1 MKKLLFILSLV
12 ICSIANA
19 QISHIFNFSSANGT
33 NPYGGLTLSGNVLYG
48 MTWEGGTQGDGV
60 IFSYNTVSG
69 VYKVLLN
76 FADTN
81 GANPRGSLTLSG
93 NMLYGMTEEGGA
105 HSRGLIFSIDT
116 NGNNYKDMLDF
127 NSTNGSTPWGSLTV
141 SGSMI
146 YGMTEGGGANDDG
159 LIFSIRTDGT
169 NYKDLFD
176 FDGTDGQAPYGPLTL
191 SGPLLFGMTYG
202 CPGVICSQSYGNVF
216 SIDTNG
222 SRFKVLLNFNNGGS
236 SATYGGYGHGAL
248 TINGKVLYGMT
259 YGGGANQLGIL
270 FSIDTNGT
278 GYRDLLDFT
287 TAKGTNP
294 FGDLKLSGS
303 ELYGMTNSGGAHNE
317 GVLFTIDTSGTGYDD
332 LFDFNSIDGASPY
345 FGSVVLS
352 GSSIYGVTSN
362 GGANS
367 DGVIFKYDS
376 LTTGISQIAKLNNQI
391 SVYPDPAANNI
402 MIDAG
407 NLQSTTYNLRIYDV
421 VGNLAVEKIL
431 VEKRTNIDISTL
443 PSGVYIVE
451 VWAGNRMDVTR
462 FVKE

>member
-1 MKKLLFILSLV
+1 MKKLLLILSIAV
-12 ICSIANA
+12 CSIANA
-19 QISHIFNFSSANGT
+19 QISDVFNFSTSNGT

-93 NMLYGMTEEGGA
+93 DTLFGMTEEGGA
-105 HSRGLIFSIDT
+105 NSRGLIFSIDT
-116 NGNNYKDMLDF
+116 NGNNYKDLLDF

-141 SGSMI
+141 SGNMI
-146 YGMTEGGGANDDG
+146 YGMTEGGGANDFG
-159 LIFSIRTDGT
+159 LIFSIRNDGS

-176 FDGTDGQAPYGPLTL
+176 FDATDGQAPYGPLTL

-202 CPGVICSQSYGNVF
+202 CPGIFCTQSYGNVF
-216 SIDTNG
+216 SIDTDG

-236 SATYGGYGHGAL
+236 AEYGGYGHGAL

-259 YGGGANQLGIL
+259 YAGGANQYGVL
-270 FSIDTNGT
+270 FSIDTNGS
-278 GYRDLLDFT
+278 GYRDLLDFST
-287 TAKGTNP
+287 VQGTNP

-303 ELYGMTNSGGAHNE
+303 ELYGMTNSGGAHSE
-317 GVLFTIDTSGTGYDD
+317 GVLFTIDTNGTGYND
-332 LFDFNSIDGASPY
+332 LFDFNSTDGANPY
-345 FGSVVLS
+345 FGSVALL
-352 GSSIYGVTSN
+352 GSAIYGMTVN
-362 GGANS
+362 GGSNS

-376 LTTGISQIAKLNNQI
+376 LTTGISRLAKSDNQI
-391 SVYPDPAANNI
+391 SIFPNPASGEIQVISNQLSVNS
-402 MIDAG
+402 IDI
-407 NLQSTTYNLRIYDV
+407 YNLL
-421 VGNLAVEKIL
+421 GEKVYAMPITDNRSQL
-431 VEKRTNIDISTL
+431 TINIVDFPI
-443 PSGVYIVE
+443 GVYFIKLSSENGIIVK
-451 VWAGNRMDVTR
+451 R